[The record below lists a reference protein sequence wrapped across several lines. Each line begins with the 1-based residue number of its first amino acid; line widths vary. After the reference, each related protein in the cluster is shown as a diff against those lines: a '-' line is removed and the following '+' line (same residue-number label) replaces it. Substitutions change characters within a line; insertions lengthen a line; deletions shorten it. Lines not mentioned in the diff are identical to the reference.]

1 MDDHLLQPDG
11 PMGDTVRLLGSL
23 ELPPGDRHDL
33 PTSDRRFPNG
43 DRWRVEIPSV
53 EGPEAFAAVVDE
65 AGKRSVPVQRIS
77 QGSGIMLQTDD
88 EIARM
93 VELGRAQGIEVC
105 LFVGPR
111 AAWDIG
117 RQAVTPT
124 GAVTLASL
132 RGTDQLRY
140 AVEDVRHGC
149 ELGLRS
155 VLVADLG
162 LLWVLGQAKRSGD
175 LPEDLVLKT
184 SVSLPCTNA
193 AIARVLV
200 DLGATTLNLA
210 VDLPLAAIAGIRAAV
225 DVPLDVYVE
234 GADDFGAPLRYFE
247 VPELVRVAAPVHLK
261 FTVRNAPGIYPSGG
275 HLAGV
280 VETTARERVRRASIG
295 VAMLRRYGD
304 GTQGRV
310 EA

>member
-1 MDDHLLQPDG
+1 MDNRLQQPDG
-11 PMGDTVRLLGSL
+11 PMGETVRLLDSL
-23 ELPPGDRHDL
+23 HLPPGDRHDL
-33 PTSDRRFPNG
+33 PTSPLRFANG
-43 DRWRVEIPSV
+43 QAWRVEIPSV
-53 EGPEAFAAVVDE
+53 EGPTAFEAVVEE
-65 AGKRSVPVQRIS
+65 AAQRSVPVQRIS

-88 EIARM
+88 EIAQM
-93 VELGRAQGIEVC
+93 VELGRAQDIEVC

-124 GAVTLASL
+124 GAVALASL

-140 AVEDVRHGC
+140 AIEDVRHGC
-149 ELGLRS
+149 DLGLRS

-162 LLWVLGQAKRSGD
+162 LLWVLGEAKKAGD

-193 AIARVLV
+193 ATARVLA

-210 VDLPLAAIAGIRAAV
+210 VDLPLATIAGIRAAV

-234 GADDFGAPLRYFE
+234 GADDFGAPVRYYE
-247 VPELVRVAAPVHLK
+247 VPELVRVAAPIHLK
-261 FTVRNAPGIYPSGG
+261 FTARNAPGIYPSGG

-280 VETTARERVRRASIG
+280 VEATARERVRRASIG
-295 VAMLRRYGD
+295 VAMLERYGS
-304 GTQGRV
+304 GI
-310 EA
+310 

>member
-1 MDDHLLQPDG
+1 MSNRLQQPDG
-11 PMGDTVRLLGSL
+11 PMGDTVRLLDSL
-23 ELPPGDRHDL
+23 ELPPGDCHDL
-33 PTSDRRFPNG
+33 PTSDRRFA
-43 DRWRVEIPSV
+43 DDTRWRVEIPSV
-53 EGPEAFAAVVDE
+53 EGPEAFEAVVDE
-65 AGKRSVPVQRIS
+65 AEQRAVPVQRIS

-88 EIARM
+88 EITRM
-93 VELGRAQGIEVC
+93 VELGRAQDIEVC

-117 RQAVTPT
+117 RQAVTST
-124 GAVTLASL
+124 GAVALASL

-149 ELGLRS
+149 DLGLRS

-193 AIARVLV
+193 ATARVLV

-210 VDLPLAAIAGIRAAV
+210 VDLPLAAIAAIRAAV

-234 GADDFGAPLRYFE
+234 GADDFGAPVRYYE
-247 VPELVRVAAPVHLK
+247 VPELVRIAAPIHLK
-261 FTVRNAPGIYPSGG
+261 FTTRNAPGIYPSGG

-280 VETTARERVRRASIG
+280 VEATARERVRRASLG
-295 VAMLRRYGD
+295 VAMLERYG
-304 GTQGRV
+304 V
-310 EA
+310 EG